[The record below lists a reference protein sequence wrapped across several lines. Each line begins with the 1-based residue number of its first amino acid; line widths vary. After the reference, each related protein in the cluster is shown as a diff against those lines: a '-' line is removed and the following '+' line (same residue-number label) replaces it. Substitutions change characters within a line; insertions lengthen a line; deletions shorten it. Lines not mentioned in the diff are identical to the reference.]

1 MAPTGTRV
9 GFAGL
14 GAMGFGM
21 AFNLLENGIAIVAFD
36 LNPSVLERF
45 TAIGGS
51 VSKTVAEASKG
62 QQVFLVMVATPGQVD
77 NLVFSEAGL
86 ASSLPMNAALCLLST
101 LPPRYICGLP
111 ARLAEKGRADIRL
124 LDCPVSGGVVGAEAG
139 TLSIMIGGERH
150 VFDEVKPILQAMSAP
165 DRLFYCG
172 ALGSGSTLKMLNQ
185 LLAGAHIVVA
195 AEVLS
200 FAKCLGLSTR
210 ETHRTVMNSVSSS
223 WIFGDRGK
231 LMLDAD
237 WTPRSAV
244 TIFTKDLGIVTSSA
258 KEAGFRCPIA
268 SAALEAFQDR
278 LACGHGHDD
287 DSSVVCNYEQTTGN
301 PVREHETPVSPPK
314 SPDRTHTGVTPSKLV
329 GMSVIPGHND
339 DPPSFAID
347 VSRDLKADDPVLAVL
362 YGPESATEATLQEA
376 LDGSVIA
383 IHGFRSPKEAR
394 TIFIFSAEDNDLQQA
409 VASVMPRWFNAVP
422 VSGPIGS
429 ASAIHICIR
438 LGSLVHLAAAAECY
452 GLARTQGTS
461 IESVYRLIA
470 GAAGSSHQFNVSFQD
485 MARRDFKPKSESGF
499 DTLQKA
505 IADLHSIKKVA
516 ESLQFPGK
524 LLETSLEVFEG
535 ASLKL
540 NKTEA
545 SVAAR

>member
-21 AFNLLENGIAIVAFD
+21 ASNLLNNDVATVAFD

-45 TAIGGS
+45 IAIGGS

-77 NLVFSEAGL
+77 NLV
-86 ASSLPMNAALCLLST
+86 
-101 LPPRYICGLP
+101 I
-111 ARLAEKGRADIRL
+111 ADECR
-124 LDCPVSGGVVGAEAG
+124 PVSIEH
-139 TLSIMIGGERH
+139 TSSQIHMRSSEQIMIGGERH

-185 LLAGAHIVVA
+185 LLAGVHIVVA

-200 FAKCLGLSTR
+200 FAAKSLGLSTR
-210 ETHRTVMNSVSSS
+210 ETHRIVMNSVSSS

-237 WTPRSAV
+237 WTPRSA
-244 TIFTKDLGIVTSSA
+244 GIVTSSA

-268 SAALEAFQDR
+268 SAALKAFQDR

-287 DSSVVCNYEQTTGN
+287 DSSVVCNYEQITGN

-314 SPDRTHTGVTPSKLV
+314 SPDRAHTGVTPSKLA
-329 GMSVIPGHND
+329 GMSVIPGYND
-339 DPPSFAID
+339 DPPAFAID
-347 VSRDLKADDPVLAVL
+347 VSRDLK
-362 YGPESATEATLQEA
+362 
-376 LDGSVIA
+376 
-383 IHGFRSPKEAR
+383 
-394 TIFIFSAEDNDLQQA
+394 FIFSAEDNDLQQA
-409 VASVMPRWFNAVP
+409 VASVMPRGLTAVP
-422 VSGPIGS
+422 VNGPVGS
-429 ASAIHICIR
+429 ASAMHLCIR
-438 LGSLVHLAAAAECY
+438 LGSVIHLAAAAECY
-452 GLARTQGTS
+452 GLARTQRRS
-461 IESVYRLIA
+461 MESVYQLIA
-470 GAAGSSHQFNVSFQD
+470 GAAGLSHQFNVSFQE

-505 IADLHSIKKVA
+505 LADLTGI
-516 ESLQFPGK
+516 
-524 LLETSLEVFEG
+524 LLRDNEMF
-535 ASLKL
+535 
-540 NKTEA
+540 N
-545 SVAAR
+545 

>member
-1 MAPTGTRV
+1 MASTGTRV

-21 AFNLLENGIAIVAFD
+21 ASNLLKNGVATVAFD

-51 VSKTVAEASKG
+51 VSKTVAEASNG

-86 ASSLPMNAALCLLST
+86 ASSLPMNTALCLLST

-111 ARLAEKGRADIRL
+111 ARLVEKGRADIRL

-139 TLSIMIGGERH
+139 TLSIMIGGERR

-172 ALGSGSTLKMLNQ
+172 ALGSGSILKMLNQ
-185 LLAGAHIVVA
+185 LLAGVHIVVA

-200 FAKCLGLSTR
+200 FAKSLGLSTR
-210 ETHRTVMNSVSSS
+210 ETHRIVMNSVSSS

-237 WTPRSAV
+237 WTPRSA
-244 TIFTKDLGIVTSSA
+244 GIVTSSA
-258 KEAGFRCPIA
+258 KEAGFRCPMA
-268 SAALEAFQDR
+268 SAALEVFQDR

-287 DSSVVCNYEQTTGN
+287 DSSVVCNYEQITGN

-314 SPDRTHTGVTPSKLV
+314 SPDREHTGVTPSNLV
-329 GMSVIPGHND
+329 GMSVIPAHND
-339 DPPSFAID
+339 EPPSFAID
-347 VSRDLKADDPVLAVL
+347 VSRDLKADGPVLSVL
-362 YGPESATEATLQEA
+362 SGAESATEATLQEA

-383 IHGFRSPKEAR
+383 IQGFRSPKEAR
-394 TIFIFSAEDNDLQQA
+394 TVFIFSAEDNDLQQA
-409 VASVMPRWFNAVP
+409 VASVMPQEFTAVP
-422 VSGPIGS
+422 VGGPVGS
-429 ASAIHICIR
+429 ASAMHLCIR
-438 LGSLVHLAAAAECY
+438 LGSVIHLAAAAECY
-452 GLARTQGTS
+452 CLARTQGIS
-461 IESVYRLIA
+461 IESVYQLIA
-470 GAAGSSHQFNVSFQD
+470 GAAGSSHQFNVSFQH
-485 MARRDFKPKSESGF
+485 MARQDFKPKSESGF

-505 IADLHSIKKVA
+505 IPDLVSPT
-516 ESLQFPGK
+516 SLQIVSPTCK
-524 LLETSLEVFEG
+524 C
-535 ASLKL
+535 
-540 NKTEA
+540 
-545 SVAAR
+545 